1 MDGSLAEPVC
11 PWYYPI
17 PCLVSRP
24 RVASLGI
31 RERPNGGIAR
41 KNYVPA
47 LFRPD
52 PRVFI
57 FANFRSREKE
67 KGKKEGRKK
76 GKKERR
82 KEKVIF
88 FSPPVFPF
96 TESFSIFE
104 ESFWNGNSR
113 RWIARSMCPIDV
125 RLPSWFVTIVSA
137 VRNKNTYARF
147 SVPLKTA
154 RLVHVGVHSFVF
166 RTKIVLHLFKKTL
179 FQDR

>member
-31 RERPNGGIAR
+31 RDRPNGGIAR
-41 KNYVPA
+41 KNYVPE
-47 LFRPD
+47 LFLSS
-52 PRVFI
+52 PRSPHLCIREFCVF
-57 FANFRSREKE
+57 A
-67 KGKKEGRKK
+67 
-76 GKKERR
+76 R
-82 KEKVIF
+82 KEKKRERKKEAIF
-88 FSPPVFPF
+88 PS
-96 TESFSIFE
+96 TESKVSRSSEKVSEMKTRDVKSREGCKII
-104 ESFWNGNSR
+104 SF
-113 RWIARSMCPIDV
+113 V
-125 RLPSWFVTIVSA
+125 RNDRIA

-147 SVPLKTA
+147 SMPLKTA
-154 RLVHVGVHSFVF
+154 RLIHVGVYSFVF